1 MAVNVEQYQ
10 ADMNETLAETAD
22 KVAAYHE
29 SVIDMIE
36 SAKAQ
41 ADAELEVLG
50 LNTSEFKKGLMRD
63 PSFYAQYRRS
73 EIIGDTDFGDLFSFQ
88 PLDYKDI
95 PKKYRDMNEKYRLVL
110 ANGIGRQFKFDIK
123 ASVAEGLCHQRDA
136 QRSTVGE
143 MIATAASRGDFYND
157 DTTNNTREKNADA
170 TRVAVAH

>member
-1 MAVNVEQYQ
+1 M
-10 ADMNETLAETAD
+10 L
-22 KVAAYHE
+22 
-29 SVIDMIE
+29 
-36 SAKAQ
+36 
-41 ADAELEVLG
+41 
-50 LNTSEFKKGLMRD
+50 D

-110 ANGIGRQFKFDIK
+110 ANGIGRQFKFDIRRQLPK
-123 ASVAEGLCHQRDA
+123 EPVVTSEML

-143 MIATAASRGDFYND
+143 MIATAATCDFYND

-170 TRVAVAH
+170 TRVASGWK